1 MVDAGSDP
9 PPANHLP
16 YRWDFVTPG
25 LPDSAFVDA
34 PGFAPTPME
43 LRVML
48 LAHLRPRAD
57 SLVWDV
63 GGGTGALALEIAR
76 LMPAGAVHTL
86 ERDPEA
92 IELLE
97 RNRLRFGIANLHIHA
112 GQAPADLA
120 QLPSPPDRVL
130 LEVGR
135 PLGDV
140 LRAVW
145 DVLQPSGRL
154 VISTVNLEGLVD
166 ATDTLGQL
174 GARDLQV
181 VQATV
186 HRMQRRGS
194 QAKLAA
200 AEPLFV
206 IAAER

>member
-1 MVDAGSDP
+1 MSNP
-9 PPANHLP
+9 FH
-16 YRWDFVTPG
+16 WDFVTPG
-25 LPDSAFVDA
+25 LPDSAFEDA
-34 PGFAPTPME
+34 PGFSPTPME

-97 RNRLRFGIANLHIHA
+97 RNRQRFGIHNLHIYA
-112 GQAPADLA
+112 GQAPDDLA
-120 QLPSPPDRVL
+120 LLPARPDRVL

-135 PLGDV
+135 PLEDV

-145 DVLQPSGRL
+145 DALQPAGRL
-154 VISTVNLEGLVD
+154 VISTVNLEGLVK
-166 ATDTLGQL
+166 ATDTLAQL
-174 GARDLQV
+174 RAHDVQV

>member
-1 MVDAGSDP
+1 VSP
-9 PPANHLP
+9 LP
-16 YRWDFVTPG
+16 NPFHWDFVTPG
-25 LPDSAFVDA
+25 LPDSAFEDA
-34 PGFAPTPME
+34 PGFSPTPLE

-76 LMPAGAVHTL
+76 LMPTGAVHTL

-92 IELLE
+92 IDLLE
-97 RNRLRFGIANLHIHA
+97 RNRQRFGIHNLHIHA
-112 GQAPADLA
+112 GEAPEGLA
-120 QLPSPPDRVL
+120 LLPPHPDRVL

-135 PLGDV
+135 PLEDV

-145 DVLQPSGRL
+145 GALQPSGRL
-154 VISTVNLEGLVD
+154 VISTVNLEGLVK
-166 ATDTLGQL
+166 ATDTLAQL
-174 GARDLQV
+174 GAHDVQV

>member
-1 MVDAGSDP
+1 MSP
-9 PPANHLP
+9 LP
-16 YRWDFVTPG
+16 NPFHWDFVTPG
-25 LPDSAFVDA
+25 LQDSAFEDA
-34 PGFAPTPME
+34 PGFSPTPLE

-76 LMPAGAVHTL
+76 LMPTGAVHTL

-92 IELLE
+92 IDLLE
-97 RNRLRFGIANLHIHA
+97 RNRQRFGIHNLHIHA
-112 GQAPADLA
+112 GEAPDGLEL
-120 QLPSPPDRVL
+120 LPPNPDRVL

-135 PLGDV
+135 PLEDV

-145 DVLQPSGRL
+145 GALQPSGRL
-154 VISTVNLEGLVD
+154 VISTVNLEGLVK
-166 ATDTLGQL
+166 ATDTLAQL
-174 GARDLQV
+174 EALDVQV

-200 AEPLFV
+200 A
-206 IAAER
+206 

>member
-1 MVDAGSDP
+1 
-9 PPANHLP
+9 
-16 YRWDFVTPG
+16 
-25 LPDSAFVDA
+25 
-34 PGFAPTPME
+34 
-43 LRVML
+43 
-48 LAHLRPRAD
+48 
-57 SLVWDV
+57 V

-76 LMPAGAVHTL
+76 LMPSGAVHTL

-92 IELLE
+92 IDLLE
-97 RNRLRFGIANLHIHA
+97 RNRQRFGIHNLHIHA
-112 GQAPADLA
+112 GEAPEGLA
-120 QLPSPPDRVL
+120 LLPPRPDRVL

-135 PLGDV
+135 PLEDV

-145 DVLQPSGRL
+145 EALQPSGRL
-154 VISTVNLEGLVD
+154 VISTVNLEGLVK
-166 ATDTLGQL
+166 ATDTLAQL
-174 GARDLQV
+174 GAHDVQV

>member
-1 MVDAGSDP
+1 MSP
-9 PPANHLP
+9 LP
-16 YRWDFVTPG
+16 NPFHWDFVTPG
-25 LPDSAFVDA
+25 LPDSAFEDA
-34 PGFAPTPME
+34 PGFSPTPLE

-76 LMPAGAVHTL
+76 LMPTGAVHTL

-92 IELLE
+92 IDLLE
-97 RNRLRFGIANLHIHA
+97 RNRQRFGIHNLHIHA
-112 GQAPADLA
+112 GEAPEGLEL
-120 QLPSPPDRVL
+120 LPPNPDRVL

-135 PLGDV
+135 PLEDV

-145 DVLQPSGRL
+145 GALQPSGRL
-154 VISTVNLEGLVD
+154 VISTVNLEGLVK
-166 ATDTLGQL
+166 ATDTLAQL
-174 GARDLQV
+174 GAHDVQV

>member
-1 MVDAGSDP
+1 MADTTAF
-9 PPANHLP
+9 
-16 YRWDFVTPG
+16 RWDFVTPG
-25 LPDSAFVDA
+25 LPDGVFEEA

-76 LMPAGAVHTL
+76 LLPAGAVHTL

-97 RNRLRFGIANLHIHA
+97 ANRRRFGITNLHIHA
-112 GQAPADLA
+112 GRAPDDLPL
-120 QLPSPPDRVL
+120 LPPRPDRVL

-140 LRAVW
+140 LRSVW
-145 DVLQPSGRL
+145 EALRQSGRV
-154 VISTVNLEGLVD
+154 VISTVSLEGLVD
-166 ATDTLGQL
+166 ATDTLAQL
-174 GARDLQV
+174 GARDVQV